1 MQVLNGNGGK
11 PRSFTLPR
19 DSGFNHCCLNAPVSA
34 CDPQDDTQPT
44 EVEEE
49 EEEEEDEE
57 EEEEEEEEGEA
68 AGENIGDKSKY
79 IDGDS

>member
-19 DSGFNHCCLNAPVSA
+19 DSGFNHCCLNTPVSA
-34 CDPQDDTQPT
+34 CDPQDDIQPP

-49 EEEEEDEE
+49 EEEEEE
-57 EEEEEEEEGEA
+57 EA
-68 AGENIGDKSKY
+68 AGENVGEKSKY
-79 IDGDS
+79 VCGNS